1 MGRRMRSIVL
11 VIFAA
16 FLLTFAPSPRPASAC
31 TFVPCPNQATA
42 ATQYSSLA
50 NQVAQKVEV
59 VAIRIAQVQQAM
71 QYAIEFYNYLKS
83 LEYMTFN
90 GNFMNDISE
99 VTSVASGLTS
109 MYSQGE
115 SMIGQIGLQNGL
127 MSQQTASEWFQS
139 ASDTSELAASG
150 AMLGGAAQQLGMLGT
165 LNGGSGFLT
174 AANGASMVT
183 SAALLGAQSI
193 LSYANYQQQ
202 KELVQKQQ
210 AILEKQKKNSQY
222 GWSTR
227 SGLMW
232 VPCRTLGGGMEMA
245 FVRPIDASQ
254 CATLAVA
261 VKGISPPTPLQQ
273 QLAQQRYQQA
283 IQTKAANPMSPIQIP
298 PPPTPPTGTPGSP
311 AMGTPPPVTQTP

>member
-1 MGRRMRSIVL
+1 MNYMKNITIIFFTFILIFSYSI
-11 VIFAA
+11 
-16 FLLTFAPSPRPASAC
+16 RNASAC
-31 TFVPCPNQATA
+31 IFVPCPNQATA
-42 ATQYSSLA
+42 PTQYTSLA
-50 NQVAQKVEV
+50 NQIAEKVEV
-59 VAIRIAQVQQAM
+59 IAIRLAQVQQAM

-150 AMLGGAAQQLGMLGT
+150 AMLGGAAQQLGMLGS

-174 AANGASMVT
+174 FANGASMVT
-183 SAALLGAQSI
+183 SATLLGAQSI

-210 AILEKQKKNSQY
+210 AILEKEKKNSQY
-222 GWSTR
+222 GWATR
-227 SGLMW
+227 SNSMW
-232 VPCRTLGGGMEMA
+232 VPCRTLGSGVGLA

-254 CATLAVA
+254 CATLSVA
-261 VKGISPPTPLQQ
+261 VKGIPPPTPLQQ

-283 IQTKAANPMSPIQIP
+283 IQAKASNPLSSIQVPSPP
-298 PPPTPPTGTPGSP
+298 PPPTGIPGSP
-311 AMGTPPPVTQTP
+311 ASGSPPIVTQTP